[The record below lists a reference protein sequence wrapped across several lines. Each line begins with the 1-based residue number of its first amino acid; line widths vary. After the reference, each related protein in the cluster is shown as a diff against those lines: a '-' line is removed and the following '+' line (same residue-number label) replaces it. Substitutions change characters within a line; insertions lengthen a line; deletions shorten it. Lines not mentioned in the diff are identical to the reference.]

1 MFDDSKRSRQAA
13 KWVIGIVSICAL
25 IVLGL
30 RHIGSIA
37 GVAFQFIDLIKPVL
51 IGIIVALIL
60 NVPMSIV
67 EKRLLPKLK
76 IKKGK
81 RSLSIIL
88 ALILIIGVFVSV
100 ALLVI
105 PELVNA
111 IRLIVQIIAD
121 GLEQLADLEKDGE
134 LAHIPFSEY
143 LSQIDWLGLKNQL
156 ENWFKSQSSELMNH
170 AVDAAGSLVNTVV
183 TSVISLTFA
192 IYILAQKEILKRQV
206 SRLIHVWLPQHFGDI
221 VVHVVSVCNDTFHRF
236 IAGQTTEA
244 IILGTLCM
252 IGMAILRIPY
262 APMIGALVGVTAL
275 IPVVGAFIGTIV
287 GAIMILTVSPFKAF
301 VFVIFLLI
309 LQQIEGNV
317 IYPKVVGSKINL
329 PAIWVLAAVTIG
341 GNLAGPIGML
351 LGVPAVSAGYAL
363 LKEATDFHESKL
375 STKSE

>member
-30 RHIGSIA
+30 RHIGTIA
-37 GVAFQFIDLIKPVL
+37 GVAFQLIDLIKPIL

-111 IRLIVQIIAD
+111 ISLIVQIIAD

-134 LAHIPFSEY
+134 LTHIPFSEY

-170 AVDAAGSLVNTVV
+170 AVGAAGSLVNTVV

-206 SRLIHVWLPQHFGDI
+206 SRLIHVWLPQRFGDF
-221 VVHVVSVCNDTFHRF
+221 VVHVASVCNDTFHRF

-317 IYPKVVGSKINL
+317 IYPKIVGSKINL

-363 LKEATDFHESKL
+363 LKESTDFHESKL
-375 STKSE
+375 ITKSE

>member
-37 GVAFQFIDLIKPVL
+37 EVAFQFIDLIKPVL

-111 IRLIVQIIAD
+111 ISLIVQIIAD

-170 AVDAAGSLVNTVV
+170 AVGAAGSLVNTVV

-206 SRLIHVWLPQHFGDI
+206 SRLIQVWLPQRFGDF
-221 VVHVVSVCNDTFHRF
+221 VVHVASVCNDTFHRF

-262 APMIGALVGVTAL
+262 VPMIGALVGVTAL